1 MSVKHYTA
9 MTPKM
14 PVKEKVGFAAFS
26 ASNNIVYQFKSL
38 YYMFFLTNVLGISIG
53 LAGTVFA
60 IGTIW
65 DAVNDPLIGYAALN
79 HRFKSGERIRPYI
92 LTSVP
97 WAFSIVLLF
106 TAFKGSEAM
115 KVAVALV
122 IYFIF
127 ETFNT
132 FCGIPYNGMGSVA
145 TNRDEDRRSLNVY
158 RNIGAGLGTAIGSLA
173 CLPLLKLF
181 GAMDETGNLTEGSK
195 LGFVLTASVMGVICI
210 IGAAIHYFTTKERVH
225 QAEESDERIPFKE
238 VVRMLLHSD
247 SFVRN
252 TIYIV
257 LYGCSNLLLL
267 TSLTYYATYV
277 LGSTSAATSVQA
289 VYLAVSLVMSVFVS
303 TIDKRLGRRKTMM
316 FGTLFYI
323 VGKIWFI
330 FDPTNKIALYVNAA
344 GVAVGVA
351 ISFVMFNTNR
361 NNIVDLIEAKE
372 GHRLDSMVS
381 TVDNLA
387 SKLAQSLVTWLIGF
401 SLARAGYNAELAAQP
416 PAVIKTLNVLLG
428 IVPMIF
434 GIAMFFVVRGFKIE
448 EEIKELNEKR
458 MKLSS

>member
-1 MSVKHYTA
+1 
-9 MTPKM
+9 
-14 PVKEKVGFAAFS
+14 
-26 ASNNIVYQFKSL
+26 
-38 YYMFFLTNVLGISIG
+38 
-53 LAGTVFA
+53 
-60 IGTIW
+60 
-65 DAVNDPLIGYAALN
+65 
-79 HRFKSGERIRPYI
+79 
-92 LTSVP
+92 
-97 WAFSIVLLF
+97 
-106 TAFKGSEAM
+106 
-115 KVAVALV
+115 
-122 IYFIF
+122 
-127 ETFNT
+127 
-132 FCGIPYNGMGSVA
+132 MGSVA

-225 QAEESDERIPFKE
+225 QAEERDERIPFKE
-238 VVRMLLHSD
+238 VVRMLLQSD

-277 LGSTSAATSVQA
+277 LGSTAAATSIQA
-289 VYLAVSLVMSVFVS
+289 VYLGVSLVMSVFVS

-344 GVAVGVA
+344 GVAIGVA

-387 SKLAQSLVTWLIGF
+387 AKLAQSLVTWLIGF
-401 SLARAGYNAELAAQP
+401 SLARAGYNAELSTQP
-416 PAVIKTLNVLLG
+416 PAVITTLNVLLG
-428 IVPMIF
+428 VVPMIF